1 MQKTIHKKIV
11 RLNQAPNASKVIER
25 ILKKLERGDIL
36 ELAVVARERVPKER
50 QEELDC
56 KTLVNKYWFGQSGV
70 SVIGLLEYMK
80 NEVYEFIKGYI
91 DEYDVDDII
100 L

>member
-1 MQKTIHKKIV
+1 MQKTLHKKVV
-11 RLNQAPNASKVIER
+11 RLNQAPNASKVIES

-36 ELAVVARERVPKER
+36 ELAIVASERIPKER

-56 KTLVNKYWFGQSGV
+56 KTLINKYWFGQSGV

-80 NEVYEFIKGYI
+80 NEVYEFVKGYT
-91 DEYDVDDII
+91 DGYDVDDTS